1 MQPIPKN
8 VPDCFIEEVP
18 KFQRILKMITIFIPL
33 GLAFICCASSK
44 EYVKPGV
51 DFNKYNRIAVLPLT
65 DFSTHPGSGNQ
76 VSDILAFSLLKY
88 GIDVIDRSQTINI
101 LNEQNLG
108 LYGILDASTAPN
120 VGKLLGV
127 RCIITGSINEW
138 SSTIVNIQMVQ
149 GADPAYM
156 PISAAGFS
164 LKLIDCETG
173 EIVWATSARGS
184 TTGNEMQA
192 VAAQRAADKV
202 AGQLAKRLK

>member
-1 MQPIPKN
+1 MTPIPKKML
-8 VPDCFIEEVP
+8 DFSIEEAT
-18 KFQRILKMITIFIPL
+18 KFQWILKMITIFIPL
-33 GLAFICCASSK
+33 GFAFICCASST

-51 DFNKYNRIAVLPLT
+51 DFNKYNRIAVLPLI
-65 DFSTHPGSGNQ
+65 DYSTHPGSGAQ
-76 VSDILAFSLLKY
+76 VSDILALSLLKH
-88 GIDVIDRSQTINI
+88 GIDVIDRSQTTNI

-108 LYGILDASTAPN
+108 LYGIVDASTAPN

-173 EIVWATSARGS
+173 EIIWASSARGS

-192 VAAQRAADKV
+192 VAAQKSADKV
-202 AGQLAKRLK
+202 ADQLAKRLK